1 MTPLLI
7 KTYVEKKNTLNDSP
21 LWKSL
26 LSDKEIRY
34 SDFIGLFIETYK
46 VNPFDCEQ
54 INETYNIEV
63 NREKKHTDLW
73 IEKILDIS
81 KDVNIETLPIR
92 ANEQDEIGII
102 RIPWILIE
110 NKLKSIPF
118 EEQLRRYTEKF
129 VDEYIIQIKKL
140 FKSKHTEFQPSK
152 KNKRGKQINLSAIR
166 EKNDEQISNLL
177 NEIQHLKFYVI
188 SPFKNDDLKTTFKLS
203 RQIIPYNNG
212 ILEFTWEQISYP
224 ELGNNMLKILE
235 NDNNHAVKKYLKELF
250 RDFAEILDSMTLFNS
265 ALMNLD
271 FTAKIIDFFNPS
283 GKPGFK
289 DFKNMHS
296 LYAKVK
302 ASQCAHELKRRIK
315 KVDVSNKSVLKMHVE
330 EVLTHFDF
338 SRKDSLFE
346 VKKCIIENK
355 LMIII
360 QYQNK
365 ELRKGLVV
373 ADKTIGNYNLWFDQQ
388 WNGIEF
394 SQKPNDG
401 YYSYRIND
409 EMTFFYYKHECEN
422 ESVDTILELMAEKI
436 QDNAEE
442 TTLTNCYNLAIC

>member
-7 KTYVEKKNTLNDSP
+7 KADVEKENTLNDSP

-34 SDFIGLFIETYK
+34 SDFLGLFIETYK
-46 VNPFDCEQ
+46 VNPFDCKQ
-54 INETYNIEV
+54 INELYNIEV

-73 IEKILDIS
+73 IEKILDVS
-81 KDVNIETLPIR
+81 KDVNIETLTNR
-92 ANEQDEIGII
+92 TNEQDEIGII
-102 RIPWILIE
+102 RIPLILIE

-118 EEQLRRYTEKF
+118 EEQLSRYTEKF

-140 FKSKHTEFQPSK
+140 FKSKHSEFQPSNQ
-152 KNKRGKQINLSAIR
+152 NKRGKQINLNAIR
-166 EKNDEQISNLL
+166 DKNDNQIISLL
-177 NEIQHLKFYVI
+177 NEIQHIKFYLI
-188 SPFKNDDLKTTFKLS
+188 SPFKNDGLNTTFKLT

-212 ILEFTWEQISYP
+212 VLEYTWEQISYP

-271 FTAKIIDFFNPS
+271 FTAKIKDFFNPS

-302 ASQCAHELKRRIK
+302 ASQCAHELKKRLN
-315 KVDVSNKSVLKMHVE
+315 KVDVSNKSVLKMHKG
-330 EVLTHFDF
+330 EVLIHFDF

-346 VKKCIIENK
+346 VKKCILEDE

-360 QYQNK
+360 QYQNE

-373 ADKTIGNYNLWFDQQ
+373 AEKTIGNYNQWFNQH
-388 WNGIEF
+388 WNGIIF
-394 SQKPNDG
+394 SPKPNNSH
-401 YYSYRIND
+401 YSYRIND
-409 EMTFFYYKHECEN
+409 EMTFFYYKYKCEN
-422 ESVDTILELMAEKI
+422 ESVETILELMAEKI
-436 QDNAEE
+436 QDSTEVIDLTTYYNAD
-442 TTLTNCYNLAIC
+442 TR

>member
-1 MTPLLI
+1 MTPLVI
-7 KTYVEKKNTLNDSP
+7 KTDVEKENTLNDSP

-46 VNPFDCEQ
+46 VNPFDCEL

-81 KDVNIETLPIR
+81 KDVNIETLTIR
-92 ANEQDEIGII
+92 TNEQDEIGII

-118 EEQLRRYTEKF
+118 GEQLKRYTEKF

-140 FKSKHTEFQPSK
+140 FKSKHSEFQPSEQ
-152 KNKRGKQINLSAIR
+152 NKRGKQINLSAIR
-166 EKNDEQISNLL
+166 EKNDEQIINLL
-177 NEIQHLKFYVI
+177 NEVQHLKFYLI
-188 SPFKNDDLKTTFKLS
+188 SPFKNKDLDATFKFT

-212 ILEFTWEQISYP
+212 VLEYTWEQIPYP
-224 ELGNNMLKILE
+224 ELGNNMLNILE
-235 NDNNHAVKKYLKELF
+235 NDNNQAIKKYLKELF

-271 FTAKIIDFFNPS
+271 FTARIIDFFNPI
-283 GKPGFK
+283 GKPAFT

-302 ASQCAHELKRRIK
+302 ASQCAHELKQRIE
-315 KVDVSNKSVLKMHVE
+315 KVDVSNKSVLKMIE
-330 EVLTHFDF
+330 DEVLIHFDF

-346 VKKCIIENK
+346 VKKCILENK

-360 QYQNK
+360 QYQNE

-373 ADKTIGNYNLWFDQQ
+373 ADKTIGNYNLWFNQK
-388 WNGIEF
+388 WNGIKF
-394 SQKPNDG
+394 LPKPNDG
-401 YYSYRIND
+401 HYSYRIND
-409 EMTFFYYKHECEN
+409 EMTFFYNKHKCKN
-422 ESVDTILELMAEKI
+422 ESVETILELMVEKI

-442 TTLTNCYNLAIC
+442 TTLTTCYNAAIC